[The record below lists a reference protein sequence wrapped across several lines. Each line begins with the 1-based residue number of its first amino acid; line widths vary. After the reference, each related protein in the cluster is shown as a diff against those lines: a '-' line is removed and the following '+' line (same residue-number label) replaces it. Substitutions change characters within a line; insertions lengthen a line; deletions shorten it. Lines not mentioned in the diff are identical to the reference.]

1 MSFDVACLAFS
12 SPEFGI
18 KVTFQVFTPLAVA
31 ESGGAAREIF
41 ARRMFQEGAF
51 ERY

>member
-1 MSFDVACLAFS
+1 MSSDIACRAFS
-12 SPEFGI
+12 SPEFGF
-18 KVTFQVFTPLAVA
+18 KVTFHVFTPLAVA

-51 ERY
+51 GRY